1 MEGTIG
7 EIRLF
12 AANFAPKNWSF
23 CQGQTINLASNTAL
37 YSILG
42 TTYGG
47 NGTTTFQ
54 LPNLTG
60 RSALGAGQGNGGL
73 TNYNLGQIAGS
84 EAVTLSTDQTPMHT
98 HGVTIIPGNG
108 GGATATLNAVNS
120 LGTSPSPGGNYLAQ
134 DSAAGMSTYATSGTP
149 VAMKT
154 GSVAVTSV
162 TSPLPN
168 VNVGIA
174 GNNMAH
180 NNIQPLLGL
189 YYIICAYGVYPA
201 RN

>member
-12 AANFAPKNWSF
+12 ASNFAPKNWAF
-23 CQGQTINLASNTAL
+23 CQGQTINIASNTAL
-37 YSILG
+37 FSILG
-42 TTYGG
+42 TVYGG
-47 NGTTTFQ
+47 NGTTNFQ
-54 LPNLTG
+54 LPNLIG
-60 RSALGAGQGNGGL
+60 RSALGAGQGNGL
-73 TNYNLGQIAGS
+73 SLYNVGAVAGT
-84 EAVTLSTDQTPMHT
+84 ETVTLTPAQIPMHT
-98 HGVTIIPGNG
+98 HGVVVVPGNG

-120 LGTSPSPGGNYLAQ
+120 PGTTSSPGGNFLAQ
-134 DSAAGMSTYATSGTP
+134 DSGSSLATYASAGTP

-162 TSPLPN
+162 SAPLPT
-168 VNVGIA
+168 VNVGMA

-189 YYIICAYGVYPA
+189 YYIICAYGVFPA